1 VCKSESE
8 SEHQGTSPRALSL
21 RCVGR
26 SSCKNSGRVGGV
38 ALGCTTLQCLVNRE
52 YILLKSPLVSSRRT
66 RPRAKTWPRVEHFHM
81 LGWIWAWA
89 FCYSSLPCLGTITR
103 LRRAVETAPAFEKT
117 NRAVLRGLLA
127 IEDQPAR
134 QSHCPGAFSDS

>member
-1 VCKSESE
+1 MESSVKCGKGMGDRALQNRPSPDSSHHCVCKSESE

-52 YILLKSPLVSSRRT
+52 YILPKSPLVSSRRT
-66 RPRAKTWPRVEHFHM
+66 RPRAKTWPHVEHFHM
-81 LGWIWAWA
+81 LGW
-89 FCYSSLPCLGTITR
+89 R
-103 LRRAVETAPAFEKT
+103 LWV
-117 NRAVLRGLLA
+117 VM
-127 IEDQPAR
+127 
-134 QSHCPGAFSDS
+134 QSRKGM